1 MSWVLNYFRPTAS
14 SNPPA
19 VSNEDA
25 LDKTHDSIEAL
36 EAKRLQL
43 LQKIAKLFKE
53 AQQLKSEGK
62 TKQALDCMKRKAA
75 LEKQVVFYDGQIQN
89 LERAAL
95 GIDSTAMAVQV
106 AETMKSGSESI
117 KAMTQKVS
125 VTEIESI
132 ADDLDEHIMDSN
144 DLMSALARPLGSSAL
159 EDSDMDEEL
168 MKELEGGGKGGG
180 QKEKIKIIPE
190 EEEDVDFILPDL
202 PPSKK
207 EEIKN
212 F

>member
-1 MSWVLNYFRPTAS
+1 MSWVLNYFRPAS
-14 SNPPA
+14 QPPS
-19 VSNEDA
+19 VSTENA

-43 LQKIAKLFKE
+43 LQRISKLFKE

-75 LEKQVVFYDGQIQN
+75 LEKQVASYDGQIQN

-125 VTEIESI
+125 VTEIETI

-144 DLMSALARPLGSSAL
+144 DLMSALARPLGGGI
-159 EDSDMDEEL
+159 EDPDMDEEL
-168 MKELEGGGKGGG
+168 LKELEGGGKGGG
-180 QKEKIKIIPE
+180 EKEKIPE
-190 EEEDVDFILPDL
+190 EDFILPDL
-202 PPSKK
+202 PPIKK